1 MNPQVQPSH
10 DTARWRLSASSS
22 ASLDAVLSL
31 AGLALWAGRESVG
44 AGEWSVIRREEMV
57 RISRNSPVLNEMNN
71 PLCDGAM
78 DRCELAGQIPSASW
92 IYACSLVGW
101 TSMLEDKK
109 GGITTVITH
118 KDGGE

>member
-44 AGEWSVIRREEMV
+44 A
-57 RISRNSPVLNEMNN
+57 VLNEMNN